1 MGIIKKIGK
10 SIGKTFKKIGKNIK
24 SAFKKF
30 GKFMGKIGIVGQLAM
45 SFILPGIGG
54 ALMKGLGAGFT
65 KLTGVLAQ
73 GGKIAQAAG
82 KVLEAGASFAKAGT
96 SAFKTVTE
104 GISNFVGEFSKTA
117 LKKVPGMQ
125 KIMPSLTKANDN
137 FFIADASGKSAWQ
150 TVQDNVAAN
159 AADVLTNFE
168 AGLESFGGAG
178 KSFTAKGASAVAQA
192 QATLGAGGTKAIPGA
207 TARGASTATTAT
219 AATTPQTSF
228 TPKASDS
235 LLSTPDFDLKA
246 AGLDTVNVAKDTT
259 GFSFTEKAESFV
271 KGFPGEIKEG
281 LTEKYTEFLGGRSLP
296 KALVQEGADM
306 ALESAVSGVESGI
319 EQRAYDLVQEKPPEQ
334 FGPSSTVGY
343 QSVGISDYA
352 SPQVND
358 RAMQMSIN
366 PQAFLQANP
375 IGVGAYNYYEEM
387 KLRQGGSTAY
397 G

>member
-1 MGIIKKIGK
+1 MGFFIKKVFKGVK
-10 SIGKTFKKIGKNIK
+10 KTFKKIGKGIK

-54 ALMKGLGAGFT
+54 ALMKGLGSGFT
-65 KLTGVLAQ
+65 KLTGVLAK

-117 LKKVPGMQ
+117 LKKVPGME
-125 KIMPSLTKANDN
+125 KLMPSLTKANDN

-159 AADVLTNFE
+159 AADVVSNFNS
-168 AGLESFGGAG
+168 GLENFGGAG
-178 KSFTAKGASAVAQA
+178 KSFTAKNASAVAKA
-192 QATLGAGGTKAIPGA
+192 QATVGAGGTGTIPSA
-207 TARGASTATTAT
+207 TARAPT
-219 AATTPQTSF
+219 
-228 TPKASDS
+228 DS
-235 LLSTPDFDLKA
+235 LLSAPDFNLKT
-246 AGLDTVNVAKDTT
+246 AGLDTVNVATDTT
-259 GFSFTEKAESFV
+259 GFSFGEKAKGFV
-271 KGFPGEIKEG
+271 KGLPGEIKEG
-281 LTEKYTEFLGGRSLP
+281 ISEKYTEFLGGRSLG
-296 KALVQEGADM
+296 KAVVQEGVEKVFD
-306 ALESAVSGVESGI
+306 SAVSGVESGI
-319 EQRAYDLVQEKPPEQ
+319 EQRAFDLVQEKPPEQ
-334 FGPSSTVGY
+334 FGPSSTAGY
-343 QSVGISDYA
+343 QAVGISEYA

-366 PQAFLQANP
+366 PQAFLQTNP

>member
-1 MGIIKKIGK
+1 M
-10 SIGKTFKKIGKNIK
+10 SIFKKIGKGLKKAFKKIGKGIK

-54 ALMKGLGAGFT
+54 ALMKGLGSGFT
-65 KLTGVLAQ
+65 KLTGFLAK

-117 LKKVPGMQ
+117 LKKIPGMQ
-125 KIMPSLTKANDN
+125 KIMPSLTKASDN

-150 TVQDNVAAN
+150 TVQDNVVAN
-159 AADVLTNFE
+159 ATDVVTNFK
-168 AGLESFGGAG
+168 AGLENFGGAG
-178 KSFTAKGASAVAQA
+178 KAFTAKGASAVAQS
-192 QATLGAGGTKAIPGA
+192 QAIVGAGGGTIPGA

-219 AATTPQTSF
+219 APQTSF

-235 LLSTPDFDLKA
+235 LLSTSDFDLKA
-246 AGLDTVNVAKDTT
+246 AGLDTVNVATDTT
-259 GFSFTEKAESFV
+259 GFSFGEKA
-271 KGFPGEIKEG
+271 KGFVTGLPGEIKEG
-281 LTEKYTEFLGGRSLP
+281 ITEKYTKFLDGRSLP

-306 ALESAVSGVESGI
+306 ALESAVSGVTSGI
-319 EQRAYDLVQEKPPEQ
+319 EQRAFDLVQEEPPEQ

-366 PQAFLQANP
+366 PQAFLQTNP

>member
-1 MGIIKKIGK
+1 MGILKKIGK
-10 SIGKTFKKIGKNIK
+10 SISKTFKKIGKGIK

-54 ALMKGLGAGFT
+54 ALMKELGSGFT
-65 KLTGVLAQ
+65 KLTGFLAK
-73 GGKIAQAAG
+73 GGKIAEAAG

-117 LKKVPGMQ
+117 LKKIPGMQ

-150 TVQDNVAAN
+150 SVQDNVAAN
-159 AADVLTNFE
+159 AADVVSNFK
-168 AGLESFGGAG
+168 AGLENFGGAG
-178 KSFTAKGASAVAQA
+178 KSFTAKGASAVAQS
-192 QATLGAGGTKAIPGA
+192 QATLGAGGTKTIPSA
-207 TARGASTATTAT
+207 TARGASTATT
-219 AATTPQTSF
+219 ATTPQTSF

-259 GFSFTEKAESFV
+259 GFSFGEKAESFV
-271 KGFPGEIKEG
+271 TGLPGEIKEG
-281 LTEKYTEFLGGRSLP
+281 FTEKYTEFLGGRSLP

-366 PQAFLQANP
+366 PQAFLQTNP
-375 IGVGAYNYYEEM
+375 IGVGAYKYYEEM